1 MKVWRRCLHTKH
13 KIQSQRVESA
23 CAAAPHCL
31 PRNSMSLTLEVP
43 NPIAGFDF
51 LTDSACGPME
61 LTRGPVAG
69 PGEAS
74 PYALFSC
81 SLEMKICAAKQGE

>member
-1 MKVWRRCLHTKH
+1 MLSHRTV
-13 KIQSQRVESA
+13 
-23 CAAAPHCL
+23 L
-31 PRNSMSLTLEVP
+31 PPKTMSLTLEVP
-43 NPIAGFDF
+43 KPIAGFDF

-81 SLEMKICAAKQGE
+81 SLEMKICADKKRG